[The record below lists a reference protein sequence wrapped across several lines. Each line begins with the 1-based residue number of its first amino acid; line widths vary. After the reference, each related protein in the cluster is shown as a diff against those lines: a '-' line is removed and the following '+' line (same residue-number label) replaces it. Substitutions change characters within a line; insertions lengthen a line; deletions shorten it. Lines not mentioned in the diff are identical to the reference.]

1 MDLLI
6 VFKHTLHQKGQAIIV
21 ANAEILQIIGMVELN
36 MIKSIF
42 LTFPKRLLEDFPHDK
57 PIFALH
63 AWGILAHLLIR

>member
-21 ANAEILQIIGMVELN
+21 ANAEILQIIELN

-42 LTFPKRLLEDFPHDK
+42 LTFPKRLFEDFPHDK